1 MFAPGRRQPA
11 LSESAEVRLSYNP
24 QSPAGKPC
32 QSVAMLGIDD
42 IQKILPH
49 RYPMLLVD
57 RILEVSERRVVG
69 LKNVTA
75 NEFFFQGH
83 FPGYPIMPG
92 VLVVEAMAQ
101 CGGVLALR
109 SKEDRERK
117 VVLFASI
124 DNCRFRTPVRPGDQ
138 LRLELDI
145 VRKRGSVIKMQGR
158 ALVDGRLA
166 AEAVLMCSLAD
177 KTMQNA

>member
-1 MFAPGRRQPA
+1 
-11 LSESAEVRLSYNP
+11 
-24 QSPAGKPC
+24 
-32 QSVAMLGIDD
+32 MLGIDE
-42 IQKILPH
+42 IQEILPH

-124 DNCRFRTPVRPGDQ
+124 DNCRFRSPVRPGDQ

-158 ALVDGRLA
+158 AFVDGRLA

>member
-1 MFAPGRRQPA
+1 
-11 LSESAEVRLSYNP
+11 
-24 QSPAGKPC
+24 
-32 QSVAMLGIDD
+32 MLNINE
-42 IQKILPH
+42 IQEILPH

-57 RILEVSERRVVG
+57 RILEISEQRVVG

-75 NEFFFQGH
+75 NEPFFQGH

-109 SKEDRERK
+109 SMPDRDRK
-117 VVLFASI
+117 VVLFTSI
-124 DNCRFRTPVRPGDQ
+124 DNCRFRTPVTPGDQ

-145 VRKRGSVIKMQGR
+145 LRRRGSVVKMQGR
-158 ALVDGRLA
+158 AFVGDRLA
-166 AEAVLMCSLAD
+166 AEAVLMCSIAD
-177 KTMQNA
+177 RAATDA

>member
-1 MFAPGRRQPA
+1 
-11 LSESAEVRLSYNP
+11 
-24 QSPAGKPC
+24 
-32 QSVAMLGIDD
+32 MLNTNE
-42 IQKILPH
+42 IQEILPH

-57 RILEVSERRVVG
+57 RILEISEQRVVG

-75 NEFFFQGH
+75 NEPFFQGH

-109 SKEDRERK
+109 SMPDRDRK
-117 VVLFASI
+117 VVLFTSI
-124 DNCRFRTPVRPGDQ
+124 DNCRFRTPVTPGDQ

-145 VRKRGSVIKMQGR
+145 LRRRGSVVKMQGR
-158 ALVDGRLA
+158 AFVGDRLA
-166 AEAVLMCSLAD
+166 AEAVLMCSIAD
-177 KTMQNA
+177 RAATDA

>member
-1 MFAPGRRQPA
+1 
-11 LSESAEVRLSYNP
+11 
-24 QSPAGKPC
+24 
-32 QSVAMLGIDD
+32 MLNINQ
-42 IQKILPH
+42 IQEILPH

-57 RILEVSERRVVG
+57 RILEVSEERVVG

-75 NEFFFQGH
+75 NEPFFEGH

-92 VLVVEAMAQ
+92 VLVVEALAQ

-109 SKEDRERK
+109 SVPDRDKK

-124 DNCRFRTPVRPGDQ
+124 DSCRFRAPVTPGDQ

-145 VRKRGSVIKMQGR
+145 IRKRGSVIKMQGR
-158 ALVDGRLA
+158 AFVRDRLV
-166 AEAVLMCSLAD
+166 AEAVLMCSIAD
-177 KTMQNA
+177 RTETDA

>member
-1 MFAPGRRQPA
+1 M
-11 LSESAEVRLSYNP
+11 LNISE
-24 QSPAGKPC
+24 
-32 QSVAMLGIDD
+32 
-42 IQKILPH
+42 IQEILPH

-57 RILEVSERRVVG
+57 RILEISEQRVVG

-75 NEFFFQGH
+75 NEPFFQGH

-109 SKEDRERK
+109 SMPDRDRK
-117 VVLFASI
+117 VVLFTSI
-124 DNCRFRTPVRPGDQ
+124 DNCRFRTPVTPGDQ

-145 VRKRGSVIKMQGR
+145 LRRRGSVVKMQGR
-158 ALVDGRLA
+158 AFVGDRLA
-166 AEAVLMCSLAD
+166 AEAVLMCSIAD
-177 KTMQNA
+177 RAATDA